1 MPSSKKKFPPQP
13 KVKKIFRSI
22 KSPPRKVDRVKDEP
36 ATTTP
41 VVYQHVQHGG
51 REDSKEQG
59 VSKKTVI
66 QLQEQT
72 SPASSDYASSAWLSD
87 QESDSSSG
95 SEIYFDA
102 QETILDP
109 GDQEIAAHDDE
120 SEPVSNMM
128 TQHHQTNIPGK
139 GKEKEMTNN
148 DTRLDHQQQ
157 HQAQGI
163 LQKLSP
169 ELIIE
174 IMLLLPHSSLY
185 ILQQTCQKFRQL
197 SKRDIFKTFNLEFRD
212 GPESYCISEDGYQQ
226 RKLIRDIFARKTLC
240 RECNN
245 HRDSGKLQEAMQK
258 LYELQYCHGC
268 KASHPALFFSPE
280 EKGKRYTQCLGRMGN
295 FPLCSHVS
303 LAGLDMVTLANIGG
317 QNETIEC
324 DDLSHKLSPYLYE
337 KIETPHVCL
346 SSTRA
351 WKDGPMKYD
360 LGFTFSSTLH
370 LVVLDGC
377 SDKHTKEAIQ
387 QFKNGSYAEFDTKAL
402 CKHFSSEILDE
413 CIAPGPS
420 KCSCFPRSE
429 ERFIECGLWKPTP
442 STTCKICKA
451 DYHLG
456 LQQDWRLLGIP
467 GSVRGTIAKPKK
479 RVQTMV
485 DLRIDREFWVKTFL
499 EPSWLFNL
507 TYNRDEECDPRL
519 KRNPLFNEEMKHVLW
534 CHNPGC
540 ATGSERRW
548 ERMALLYIND
558 AFNKGELEDGSD
570 THKKQARDMAW
581 LSLEYDVF
589 NDLTT
594 RAASES

>member
-1 MPSSKKKFPPQP
+1 MPSSKKKFPQP
-13 KVKKIFRSI
+13 KVKKTFRSI
-22 KSPPRKVDRVKDEP
+22 KSPSRKVDRVKDEP
-36 ATTTP
+36 ATTP
-41 VVYQHVQHGG
+41 VVDQHAQDGV
-51 REDSKEQG
+51 REDSEEQG
-59 VSKKTVI
+59 VGKKTVI

-72 SPASSDYASSAWLSD
+72 SPASSDCASSVWLSD

-109 GDQEIAAHDDE
+109 SDQQVAVRDDE
-120 SEPVSNMM
+120 TEPVSIIM

-139 GKEKEMTNN
+139 GKEKE
-148 DTRLDHQQQ
+148 
-157 HQAQGI
+157 
-163 LQKLSP
+163 
-169 ELIIE
+169 
-174 IMLLLPHSSLY
+174 
-185 ILQQTCQKFRQL
+185 QTCQKFRQL
-197 SKRDIFKTFNLEFRD
+197 SKRDIFKTFNLEIRD

-240 RECNN
+240 QECNN

-346 SSTRA
+346 SSTRTR
-351 WKDGPMKYD
+351 KDGPMKYD
-360 LGFTFSSTLH
+360 LRFTFSSTLH

-387 QFKNGSYAEFDTKAL
+387 QFNKGSYAEFDTKAL

-429 ERFIECGLWKPTP
+429 GRFIECGLWKQTP
-442 STTCKICKA
+442 STTCKSCKA

-479 RVQTMV
+479 RAQTMV

-534 CHNPGC
+534 CHSPGC

-558 AFNKGELEDGSD
+558 AFDKGELEDGSD

-589 NDLTT
+589 SDLTT